1 MKRIVEIVLLSYLVG
16 LCIGAAAQ
24 QAAPD
29 SNADASK
36 GDALLVNLFKPVYPP
51 LARQADISGEVT
63 VAVTVSQDGT
73 VSAAVENGQA
83 MLRQAALDSARQ
95 SHFEC
100 RMCSSPVSYMLVY
113 TFKQIEG
120 RDCCSAF
127 SAPATVEQE
136 PRLTDPQGH
145 PQTHITITAEHFCL
159 CDPASTLTMR
169 VRSIKCLYLWR
180 CSAVKHASLQ

>member
-1 MKRIVEIVLLSYLVG
+1 MKRIVEIVLLFCLSG
-16 LCIGAAAQ
+16 LCVRAAAQ

-29 SNADASK
+29 ANANSSMA
-36 GDALLVNLFKPVYPP
+36 DALLVDLFKPVYPP

-63 VAVTVSQDGT
+63 VAVTVSQDGA
-73 VSAAVENGQA
+73 VSAAVVSGHP
-83 MLRQAALDSARQ
+83 MLRQAALDSATK

-100 RMCSSPVSYMLVY
+100 RICSSPVSYMLVY

-136 PRLTDPQGH
+136 PRSTDPQGH
-145 PQTHITITAEHFCL
+145 PQTHITIAAEHVCL
-159 CDPASTLTMR
+159 CDPASTLIMR
-169 VRSIKCLYLWR
+169 ARSIKCLYLWR
-180 CSAVKHASLQ
+180 CSAVKHASFQ